1 MISAEKEKV
10 KFCKSINVN
19 EGEKKGNVER
29 WLLEIESVMI
39 DTLKKIM
46 KASYSDVETK
56 RTEWVRKWPA

>member
-10 KFCKSINVN
+10 NFSKSINVN

-29 WLLEIESVMI
+29 WLLEIENIMI

-46 KASYSDVETK
+46 RASLFDVDSK
-56 RTEWVRKWPA
+56 RTLWVRKWPA